1 MKIRLL
7 ILLLFSFYFFASA
20 QKITVVDFEE
30 LQPRLSIE
38 NDTTYVVN
46 FWATWCLPCVKEMP
60 AFQQLHDEYAN
71 RKVKVLLISLDFV
84 KHIDSRLIPFIEK
97 YKLTPEVIVL
107 NDPDANS
114 WIDKVS
120 PEWSGAL
127 PATLIFNKHF
137 RGFFEQEFDYA
148 SLKQIIELNLVKP

>member
-1 MKIRLL
+1 MKIRLF
-7 ILLLFSFYFFASA
+7 ILLFFTTFFASG
-20 QKITVVDFEE
+20 QEIEVVDFNQ
-30 LQPRLSIE
+30 LQPRLTVE

-60 AFQQLHDEYAN
+60 AFQQLHNEYAN
-71 RKVKVLLISLDFV
+71 KKVKVLLVSLDFV
-84 KHIDSRLIPFIEK
+84 KHIDARLIPFIEK

-120 PEWSGAL
+120 PDWSGAL
-127 PATLIFNKHF
+127 PATLIFNKNF
-137 RGFFEQEFDYA
+137 RSFYEQGFDYA
-148 SLKQIIELNLVKP
+148 SLKQIVDLNLIKP